1 MTQVATSDEL
11 IQRKCSACEGGVLP
25 CSLDLAREQI
35 SHLGNWQLD
44 EAGKSIRR
52 SLQFRNFAQALVALN
67 RIAEIAEQEQHHPD
81 LHLTGYRVL
90 TIDLTTHAVGGLS
103 ENDFIL
109 AAKIDRLI
117 SDAFS
122 DAKPHS

>member
-11 IQRKCSACEGGVLP
+11 IQRKCAACEGGVLP

-35 SHLGNWQLD
+35 AHLGNWQLD

-52 SLQFRNFAQALVALN
+52 SLRFRNFAQALLALN

>member
-11 IQRKCSACEGGVLP
+11 IQRKCAACEGGVGP
-25 CSLDLAREQI
+25 CSFDLAREQI
-35 SHLGNWQLD
+35 AHLADWRLD
-44 EAGKSIRR
+44 DTGKSMRR
-52 SLQFRNFAQALVALN
+52 ALRFRNFVQALAALN
-67 RIAEIAEQEQHHPD
+67 RIAELAEQEQHHPD
-81 LHLTGYRVL
+81 IHLTGYRVL
-90 TIDLTTHAVGGLS
+90 TIDLTTHAVAGLS

-117 SDAFS
+117 SDSFS